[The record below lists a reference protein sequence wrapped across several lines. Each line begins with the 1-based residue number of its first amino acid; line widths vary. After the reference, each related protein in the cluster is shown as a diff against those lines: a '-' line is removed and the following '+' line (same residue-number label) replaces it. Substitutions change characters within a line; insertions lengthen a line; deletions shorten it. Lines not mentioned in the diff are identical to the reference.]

1 MSRKLAYLAR
11 TSYLCSKEII
21 TLKMQEELLSQI
33 ARLTAILE
41 IVDDEL
47 AFLEDITHGE
57 IGKRVTKIRKMLQ
70 E

>member
-1 MSRKLAYLAR
+1 
-11 TSYLCSKEII
+11 
-21 TLKMQEELLSQI
+21 MQEELLSQI

>member
-1 MSRKLAYLAR
+1 M
-11 TSYLCSKEII
+11 KED
-21 TLKMQEELLSQI
+21 LLSQI

-57 IGKRVTKIRKMLQ
+57 IGERITRIRKMLQ
-70 E
+70 K